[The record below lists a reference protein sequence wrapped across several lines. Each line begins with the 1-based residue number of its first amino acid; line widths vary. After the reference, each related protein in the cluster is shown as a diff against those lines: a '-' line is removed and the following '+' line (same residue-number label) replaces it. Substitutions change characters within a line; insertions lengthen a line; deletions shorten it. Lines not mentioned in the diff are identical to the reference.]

1 MRISYTI
8 LVLLCL
14 AGCRHSDGPTGQIP
28 EYDSVTDCFNGTSI
42 VSRDGK
48 WGIIGSS
55 GRVVIPTVY
64 DNVFYLTDEL
74 AAAFTGNIC
83 GFYDRDGRRLAEIQT
98 PPVALSS
105 DAILAAYSDIR
116 EQNRKMWDDILES
129 YQELSTLRSSEGSAV
144 QQAESLADGIRSGL
158 GHINGPMD
166 KDQQARFEAIRR
178 IRR

>member
-1 MRISYTI
+1 MRTSYTI

-14 AGCRHSDGPTGQIP
+14 ASCRHSDALTGQIP

-48 WGIIGSS
+48 WGIISSS
-55 GRVVIPTVY
+55 GNVVVPTVY

-74 AAAFTGNIC
+74 AAALTGTIC
-83 GFYDRDGRRLAEIQT
+83 GFYDRDGRRLVEIQVSSAT
-98 PPVALSS
+98 PDPDAL
-105 DAILAAYSDIR
+105 LAAYSNIR
-116 EQNRKMWDDILES
+116 EQDRRMWDGILES
-129 YQELSTLRSSEGSAV
+129 YQELSTLRSSDGATV

-158 GHINGPMD
+158 GHISGPMD

-178 IRR
+178 SRR

>member
-1 MRISYTI
+1 MRTPYTI

-28 EYDSVTDCFNGTSI
+28 EYDSITDCFNGTSI
-42 VSRDGK
+42 VSRDGE

-55 GRVVIPTVY
+55 GSVVIPTVY

-83 GFYDRDGRRLAEIQT
+83 EFYDRSGRRLTEIQT
-98 PPVALSS
+98 PPVSPDPDAL
-105 DAILAAYSDIR
+105 LAAYSDIR

-129 YQELSTLRSSEGSAV
+129 FQELSVLRSSEGATA
-144 QQAESLADGIRSGL
+144 QQAESLADSIRSGL
-158 GHINGPMD
+158 GHISGPMD
-166 KDQQARFEAIRR
+166 KEQQARFEAIRR
-178 IRR
+178 SKR